1 MKDLP
6 RLELTADPNKNN
18 EFIIYRNDI
27 NDTKGQMVT
36 RKKYSTKKYSTKKY
50 STKKYSTKK
59 YSTKKYS
66 TRKKK
71 SRKSRKGFFNLF

>member
-18 EFIIYRNDI
+18 EYIIFRHDVND
-27 NDTKGQMVT
+27 KKRKMVT
-36 RKKYSTKKYSTKKY
+36 QKRKKYSTKKYSTKKN
-50 STKKYSTKK
+50 K
-59 YSTKKYS
+59 S

>member
-18 EFIIYRNDI
+18 EYIIFRDDVNDK
-27 NDTKGQMVT
+27 KGQMVT
-36 RKKYSTKKYSTKKY
+36 QKRKKYSTKKYSTKKD
-50 STKKYSTKK
+50 STKKNKG
-59 YSTKKYS
+59 